1 MQAEEKAAK
10 EAEYYRAMEAKRLAE
25 EEAARIEAKRRE
37 IEEQQKKDEMLK
49 MIAAAGR
56 SIKDLEA
63 AAAAHLDMATLQAQ
77 ALERARKEQDAE
89 NRRRTEQA
97 RRVDYLIR
105 ALREAERPKIDAH
118 LKVVQTEQ
126 EAHVRAFNEGTLA
139 RARKQW
145 EDAMAMK
152 SSMSKIMPHV
162 ETYEAKIMKARE
174 EQHNATKVR
183 TTGCTPYTTRNART
197 HTPSSSW

>member
-1 MQAEEKAAK
+1 
-10 EAEYYRAMEAKRLAE
+10 MEAKRLAE

-37 IEEQQKKDEMLK
+37 IEEAQKKDEMLK

-63 AAAAHLDMATLQAQ
+63 AAAAHMDMATLQAQ
-77 ALERARKEQDAE
+77 ALERARKEQETE

-105 ALREAERPKIDAH
+105 ALREAERPKIEAH
-118 LKVVQTEQ
+118 LKTVQTEQ
-126 EAHVRAFNEGTLA
+126 EGHVRTYNEGTLA

-145 EDAMAMK
+145 DDALAMK

-162 ETYEAKIMKARE
+162 EAYEAKIMKARAE
-174 EQHNATKVR
+174 MHNATKVR
-183 TTGCTPYTTRNART
+183 TLRLHTHATLLLHVYMCTCV